1 MNFVPKLRQV
11 VGNPSWSKTSPEEAR
26 ALIKAA
32 KSLVKHGTG
41 FTHATVAVLDTLLWS
56 FRARS
61 SGVCLPSRSTIA
73 LATRICVKTVDSA
86 LSALT
91 KSGLIRVHRRI
102 AIWTVAGVD
111 VRVQTSHGYT
121 FHPENLVATV
131 EARPVDGVG
140 KISPSNPPSRLITLR
155 EGLKRQMDVA
165 KSWVERQES
174 SARRSVEVQLLLLD
188 GIRDG

>member
-56 FRARS
+56 FRSRS

-91 KSGLIRVHRRI
+91 KSGLIRVARRF

-131 EARPVDGVG
+131 EGPSEGVG
-140 KISPSNPPSRLITLR
+140 KISPSNPPSRFNSLR
-155 EGLKRQMDVA
+155 EGLKRQMEVA

-174 SARRSVEVQLLLLD
+174 SARRSADVQLLLLKGATD
-188 GIRDG
+188 G